1 MGRDTG
7 RFTMACAAALVM
19 TLASCDKLRSRD
31 QQNQGVESFKNAKY
45 GDAVEHF
52 KQAIALDPESP
63 NARLYLATAY
73 MAQWIPGAE
82 SPENQD
88 FASKARETFNN
99 VLAKDPSNSTA
110 LEYLANMAYNEAVTL
125 PQEKKM
131 AKFDESADWNKK
143 LLAADPKHKEAY
155 YYLGVIAYNKF
166 NPAIMLA
173 RVNLHM
179 KTEDPGPLKDKKV
192 KDELKSQYAS
202 VIDDGISNLKRALE
216 LDSEYEDAM
225 AYMNLLIR
233 ERADLLDNK
242 DEYAKQIEEADMWLQ
257 KVLDTKKAK
266 AARQPTTGGIVQD
279 AK

>member
-1 MGRDTG
+1 MSMRNFSIVT
-7 RFTMACAAALVM
+7 AALLVGV
-19 TLASCDKLRSRD
+19 LAGTGCARLRSRD

-45 GDAVEHF
+45 GDAVDHF
-52 KQAIALDPESP
+52 KQAIDLDPESP

-82 SPENQD
+82 SPENMD
-88 FASKARETFNN
+88 FANKARRTFEN
-99 VLAKDPSNSTA
+99 VLEKDPNNSTA

-143 LLAADPKHKEAY
+143 LIAADPKNKSAF

-173 RVNLHM
+173 RVNAHM
-179 KTEDPGPLKDKKV
+179 RTEDPGPLKDKKARE
-192 KDELKSQYAS
+192 ELKAQYS
-202 VIDDGISNLKRALE
+202 GIIDDGIANLQKAL
-216 LDSEYEDAM
+216 DIDNEYEDAM

-242 DEYAKQIEEADMWLQ
+242 DEYQKQIDIADMWLQ
-257 KVLDTKKAK
+257 KVLDTKKIK
-266 AARQPTTGGIVQD
+266 AARQPTSGGIVND
-279 AK
+279 TK